1 MSYSLVKVRE
11 DGSSENVRR
20 DETKREEGQEVYTT
34 VSRVTAIDEA
44 WFVKQHMDEE
54 FKSVVVLKDGH

>member
-1 MSYSLVKVRE
+1 MSYSLVKVR
-11 DGSSENVRR
+11 DNGSSESVLRE
-20 DETKREEGQEVYTT
+20 ETKREEGQEVYTT

>member
-34 VSRVTAIDEA
+34 VSCGRAIDEA
-44 WFVKQHMDEE
+44 WFVSQHMGDE
-54 FKSVVVLKDGH
+54 FKSVVILKDGH